1 MKLSQRQAENKPDLW
16 YESTK
21 ELFSAVS
28 VTIKATGEVIKL
40 NPTVKQ
46 IYTYMIDQY
55 NAYRSDKKPFY
66 EDQRDIAAMCGGLDP
81 KTVYTAIK
89 TLEKIGLLIIK
100 GGKRS
105 HAYTLLC
112 VAKIADKIELN
123 YAKKQNGE
131 QAYDHKKALT
141 QLIISKGRKYERDRA
156 AELHGASPGKSQSLQ
171 GTFDNEFNDGA
182 GDVPVMPPIDFDD
195 ENFLAGMGG

>member
-1 MKLSQRQAENKPDLW
+1 MKPSARQLVNKPDLW

-40 NPTVKQ
+40 NPTLKHV
-46 IYTYMIDQY
+46 YTYMIDQY

-131 QAYDHKKALT
+131 PAYDHKKAMENLIRGKGKAYAKILT
-141 QLIISKGRKYERDRA
+141 SESAQSGTGDQLDLPIERSGSLGGDSMSYDIDVDDFI
-156 AELHGASPGKSQSLQ
+156 AS
-171 GTFDNEFNDGA
+171 
-182 GDVPVMPPIDFDD
+182 
-195 ENFLAGMGG
+195 MGG